1 MSEHA
6 ARILVV
12 DDVPENVRLL
22 EAVLEAHGYD
32 VVSAGDGRAA
42 LELAV
47 SAEPDLVL
55 LDVMMPELDG
65 HEVCRRLREQE
76 ETAVLPVI
84 MLTAS
89 EGSEKRIAIEAGA
102 DDFIPKPF
110 DRDELPTRIR
120 SLLRI
125 KRYHD
130 TIKSGDRR
138 RRQTL
143 RRRRR

>member
-1 MSEHA
+1 MTDPP

-12 DDVPENVRLL
+12 DDVPQNVRLL
-22 EAVLEAHGYD
+22 EAVLEAHGYET
-32 VVSAGDGRAA
+32 VSASDGRAA

-47 SAEPDLVL
+47 SAKPDLVM

-65 HEVCRRLREQE
+65 YAVCRQLREHE

-89 EGSEKRIAIEAGA
+89 EGMEKTKGIEAGA
-102 DDFIPKPF
+102 DDFIAKPF
-110 DRDELPTRIR
+110 NHYELLTRVR

-130 TIKSGDRR
+130 TIKV
-138 RRQTL
+138 QAAE
-143 RRRRR
+143 